1 MIENFNSF
9 THSPYCLQFGIWHQ
23 VMKLISTD
31 KYVSI
36 PTPRVKA
43 ILTLLSSSFCW
54 QKDIEVRLDNYLRIF
69 CQHFFPRVKPTCP
82 RSNMMPS
89 FLALDHVCLCVC
101 QQVIEPRD
109 RCWEMRSHGKSAL
122 RVSLWG
128 CAAYLL
134 TGSGCNHPKIRF
146 CHLTH
151 RSMVGACGKWEANTC
166 LRK

>member
-1 MIENFNSF
+1 MNW
-9 THSPYCLQFGIWHQ
+9 PKYADYLQFGIWHQ
-23 VMKLISTD
+23 VMKLVSTD
-31 KYVSI
+31 KYTHATRKGNFDIVI
-36 PTPRVKA
+36 
-43 ILTLLSSSFCW
+43 IFFYW
-54 QKDIEVRLDNYLRIF
+54 QKDIEVRFNNYLRIF
-69 CQHFFPRVKPTCP
+69 CQHFCPRIKPTCP

-128 CAAYLL
+128 CAAYLS

-146 CHLTH
+146 CHLTN
-151 RSMVGACGKWEANTC
+151 RSMVRACGKWEANTC